1 MRIKLTLHRP
11 DASTTNV
18 AVTADATAT
27 VRDVA
32 EALFA
37 GDPTRSG
44 TAVPDRLTL
53 QVGTAPS
60 GSGQG
65 RVLSPTSD
73 LTEAGLRSG
82 STVSIVRVSEQ
93 FDAPGQDRG
102 AAVAVLR
109 VLEGPDAGREFPL
122 PVGTSY
128 LGRDRNMDIRLSDP
142 QISKRHAR
150 LTVGETIEITDTN
163 SANGLVM
170 GGQRM
175 MRSTL
180 TSSDTVT
187 IGSTVVSVVALHRT
201 TSLAPTSP
209 VVEFNRSPRVVARFP
224 ERKLKAP
231 KPPQPPEPQRF
242 PYLAMVAPLLMGAIL
257 YSVTKN
263 VLSIVFVGLSP
274 ILMLGNYLDQKVQA
288 KRKLKA
294 QREQFEAG
302 VVAMRETIDRTHAV
316 ERAVRLSEA
325 PSVGDTVDAV
335 RRLGGLMWTHRPEH
349 DAFLSVRIGLG
360 AAPSRTQLEQPGEN
374 NTLPEYWNELEK
386 LHAQCATISGVP
398 VVARLRTDG
407 ALGVAGA
414 GAAVDAV
421 ARGILV
427 QLAGLHSPSE
437 LVLAAM
443 TSQRSRADWE
453 WLEWLPH
460 TGSP

>member
-18 AVTADATAT
+18 AVTADATAS

-37 GDPTRSG
+37 GDPTRAG

-53 QVGTAPS
+53 QVGTSPS

-73 LTEAGLRSG
+73 LVEAGLRSG

-93 FDAPGQDRG
+93 FDSPGQDRG

-109 VLEGPDAGREFPL
+109 VLEGPDAGREFSL

-142 QISKRHAR
+142 QVSKRHAR
-150 LTVGETIEITDTN
+150 ITVGETIEITDTN

-175 MRSTL
+175 LRSTL
-180 TSSDTVT
+180 TSADTVT
-187 IGSTVVSVVALHRT
+187 IGTTVVSVVALHRT

-209 VVEFNRSPRVVARFP
+209 VVEFNRSPRVVARFG
-224 ERKLKAP
+224 ERKLRAP

-242 PYLAMVAPLLMGAIL
+242 PYLAMVAPLLMGVIL
-257 YSVTKN
+257 YSVTRN
-263 VLSIVFVGLSP
+263 VLSIVFIGLSP

-288 KRKLKA
+288 RRKLKA
-294 QREQFEAG
+294 QREQFEAA
-302 VVAMRETIDRTHAV
+302 VVAMRDTIDRTHAV

-325 PSVGDTVDAV
+325 PSVADTVDAV
-335 RRLGGLMWTHRPEH
+335 RRLGGLLWTHRPEH

-360 AAPSRTQLEQPGEN
+360 SAPARTQLE
-374 NTLPEYWNELEK
+374 
-386 LHAQCATISGVP
+386 
-398 VVARLRTDG
+398 
-407 ALGVAGA
+407 
-414 GAAVDAV
+414 
-421 ARGILV
+421 
-427 QLAGLHSPSE
+427 
-437 LVLAAM
+437 
-443 TSQRSRADWE
+443 
-453 WLEWLPH
+453 
-460 TGSP
+460 